1 VNSWQNL
8 PMNPLLIPYAANIAI
23 LVPVAFGSLTGLL
36 PISRGHFPESSG
48 WRTITG
54 SLWTAIL
61 LCSIAG
67 LFHPV
72 VFAPI
77 LLLQVI
83 YKTVWLVVYVL
94 PRLRNADSRKE
105 IHWGIAVSF
114 LLIVIIYPLV
124 IPWSVLFP

>member
-1 VNSWQNL
+1 MNL
-8 PMNPLLIPYAANIAI
+8 LLLPYIANIVILIP
-23 LVPVAFGSLTGLL
+23 VALGSLTGLL
-36 PISRGHFPESSG
+36 PISRGHFPESAG

-61 LCSIAG
+61 ACSIAG
-67 LFHPV
+67 LFQPV
-72 VFAPI
+72 VFAPV

-83 YKTVWLVVYVL
+83 YKTVWLGYYVA
-94 PRLRNADSRKE
+94 PRLKYAYSRKE

-114 LLIVIIYPLV
+114 LLIVISYPFL

>member
-1 VNSWQNL
+1 MQDH
-8 PMNPLLIPYAANIAI
+8 PMNLLLIPYFANIAI

-36 PISRGHFPESSG
+36 PISRGRFPESPG

-67 LFHPV
+67 LFYPF

-83 YKTVWLVVYVL
+83 YKTIWLVFYVL

-105 IHWGIAVSF
+105 IHLGIAVSF
-114 LLIVIIYPLV
+114 LLIVIFYPLV
-124 IPWSVLFP
+124 IPWSILFPQG

>member
-1 VNSWQNL
+1 MNL
-8 PMNPLLIPYAANIAI
+8 PLIPYLANIAI
-23 LVPVAFGSLTGLL
+23 LVPVVFGSLTGLL
-36 PISRGHFPESSG
+36 PISRGHFPEGAG

-61 LCSIAG
+61 VCSIAG
-67 LFHPV
+67 LFHPI

-77 LLLQVI
+77 LLLQFI
-83 YKTVWLVVYVL
+83 YKAVWLVIYVL

-105 IHWGIAVSF
+105 IHWGMAASF
-114 LLIVIIYPLV
+114 LLIVIFYPLV

>member
-1 VNSWQNL
+1 MNL
-8 PMNPLLIPYAANIAI
+8 LLLPYIANIAI
-23 LVPVAFGSLTGLL
+23 LVPVALGSLTGLL
-36 PISRGHFPESSG
+36 PISRGHFPESAG

-61 LCSIAG
+61 ICSIAG
-67 LFHPV
+67 LFHPI

-83 YKTVWLVVYVL
+83 YKSVWLVCYVA
-94 PRLRNADSRKE
+94 PRLGNADSRKE

-114 LLIVIIYPLV
+114 LLIVIFYPMV
-124 IPWSVLFP
+124 IPWGALFP